1 VVAHLRLHV
10 RIKKMHYKSTNRTL
24 FLMYKNNAM
33 ESIRRDPIKHHVT
46 MWHETQEKVYTET
59 KGNLQAVNR

>member
-1 VVAHLRLHV
+1 
-10 RIKKMHYKSTNRTL
+10 MHYKSTNRTL

-59 KGNLQAVNR
+59 KGNLQAVNK